1 MQGAS
6 PSVTAGQG
14 DVYALRCRGKTA
26 ERKALPSALPRG
38 FKWCGGLEIDAY
50 GDLALARAGEL
61 EQALR

>member
-14 DVYALRCRGKTA
+14 DVYTMRCRGKTA

-38 FKWCGGLEIDAY
+38 FKWCGGLEIDAH

>member
-1 MQGAS
+1 M
-6 PSVTAGQG
+6 
-14 DVYALRCRGKTA
+14 RCGGKTA

-38 FKWCGGLEIDAY
+38 FKWCGGLEIDAH